1 MEFDRS
7 VAGFIAGFLGIK
19 PAVSDGNGAQGQKV
33 VYRQRIYH
41 LIPYGHYD
49 DVLSLCE
56 QLNQIITSRGGTAAT
71 FWIPTVGQQNELI
84 VEFEFDDLGVFGQ
97 GRAESNADPQ
107 WTAIVRKIGEAVV
120 PGSVRTELW
129 ETAPRLA

>member
-1 MEFDRS
+1 MESDRN
-7 VAGFIAGFLGIK
+7 VADFVAGFLGIR
-19 PAVSDGNGAQGQKV
+19 PTVTDGDGGQGQKI

-56 QLNQIITSRGGTAAT
+56 QLNEIITAKGGIAAT

-84 VEFEFDDLGVFGQ
+84 VEFEFDDLGGFGQ
-97 GRAESNADPQ
+97 GRAASNADPQ

-129 ETAPRLA
+129 ETAPHLA